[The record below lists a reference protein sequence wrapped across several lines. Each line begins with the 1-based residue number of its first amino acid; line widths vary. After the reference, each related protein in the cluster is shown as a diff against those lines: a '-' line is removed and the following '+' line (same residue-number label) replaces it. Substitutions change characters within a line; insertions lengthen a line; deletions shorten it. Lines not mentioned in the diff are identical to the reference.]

1 MADLVSSNLL
11 AFQSR
16 ISDRYAAK
24 ELREQQNPILA
35 TALGYSNFI
44 VDDPMA
50 VKESERRSVYA
61 YYIKRKAATNG
72 TARAYN
78 HTGTQ
83 GDSVQVALS
92 WSTFSETFG
101 INLTAGLDN
110 VFKNQVQFDNQMLQA
125 MRNLRERIGL
135 SFLTSL
141 HASRTQVKNATIKN
155 LAWNVTNF
163 AFENASLQSNFFAQ
177 NAISILRQHKYYDKI
192 DFITDSVIN
201 KQFDFLRAQ
210 GAGNSTNYSFQFQD
224 VGAVMEHPLLST
236 SVVTTYANGIALA
249 MPQYSFSAIPWLP
262 SINRKGQ
269 GDMTSYVGGFGTIAD
284 PTTPGLTYA
293 LHGYSNRV
301 DASASNGSAQDVKME
316 FELSVDISFQ
326 IAPLSTANET
336 PIFEIGQ
343 L

>member
-1 MADLVSSNLL
+1 MN
-11 AFQSR
+11 
-16 ISDRYAAK
+16 
-24 ELREQQNPILA
+24 
-35 TALGYSNFI
+35 
-44 VDDPMA
+44 
-50 VKESERRSVYA
+50 A
-61 YYIKRKAATNG
+61 YYIKKRTAGNG

-83 GDSVQVALS
+83 GDSVSVALS

-110 VFKNQVQFDNQMLQA
+110 VFKNQEQFDNQMMQT
-125 MRNLRERIGL
+125 MRILRERIGL

-141 HASRTQVKNATIKN
+141 HAARTQVKNTTIKN
-155 LAWNVTNF
+155 LAWNGTNF
-163 AFENASLQSNFFAQ
+163 AFENAALQANFFAQ
-177 NAISILRQHKYYDKI
+177 NGISIMRQHKYYDKI

-224 VGAVMEHPLLST
+224 VGNVMEHPLLST

-262 SINRKGQ
+262 LINRQGKG
-269 GDMTSYVGGFGTIAD
+269 DYTTYVGGFGTIAD
-284 PTTPGLTYA
+284 PTTPGLVYA
-293 LHGYSNRV
+293 LHGYSNRA
-301 DASASNGSAQDVKME
+301 DASATNGSAQDVKME